1 MCSPEK
7 NAAYDVV
14 IRDVTFTNALEEP
27 ISPFFTFTVG
37 GKTEKIDNRD
47 SGGGM
52 QEVYTKGPVF
62 ETDTQL
68 RWPTHGAVV
77 APRSDLWHG
86 GRIPPEEMAQYEAEG
101 TMQWFGTYKDL
112 AQEYLKLKCRH
123 RPPSC
128 NKCGFDKFR
137 GHKRVTICSL
147 NKHLKLIASG
157 CVSQSFEIG

>member
-77 APRSDLWHG
+77 TPEIRFMAWWQDPAG
-86 GRIPPEEMAQYEAEG
+86 GDGA
-101 TMQWFGTYKDL
+101 
-112 AQEYLKLKCRH
+112 
-123 RPPSC
+123 
-128 NKCGFDKFR
+128 
-137 GHKRVTICSL
+137 V
-147 NKHLKLIASG
+147 
-157 CVSQSFEIG
+157 